1 MKLYLHTSHL
11 PLRKDHG
18 CGLLPIEATVINQSN
33 IFYAALHSM
42 AGRNVSCSLAMEAL
56 AEQHTYIDVY
66 HAWVIIK

>member
-1 MKLYLHTSHL
+1 MKLYLRTTSL
-11 PLRKDHG
+11 PRG
-18 CGLLPIEATVINQSN
+18 NGNGLLPIQVTAIARSN
-33 IFYAALHSM
+33 MFYATLHSM